1 MAQGTE
7 KYIIGGNR
15 GFLNPG
21 PDELA
26 KLEKVES
33 SMSSNTKKEKFR
45 RHCRR
50 FWCIYL
56 IANVIFLAIFLP
68 VFFLVVIPAVA
79 QLVVNKSDLWI
90 VNAEVMSPTP
100 TTVEMTLAAKV
111 NLKLALGVR
120 LDPVI
125 FYTFVRS
132 YGHEDAWG
140 AINIPGQTIKGN
152 YTLGVDNQHTP
163 LLNLTTWEAF
173 VNQTVF
179 QKETA
184 LSLYGVT
191 DGYLGVL
198 KSHIVLNKDVVI
210 PSGFS
215 LNRFEGF
222 FIADSTLMLPAEDDG
237 TNLIANLTLPNPTAL
252 SFQVGT
258 ITLDLK
264 SGDTDLVI
272 GNATVKDVILRPGN
286 NTFPLRGV
294 LNLRNI
300 LSNLGEVL
308 ASQSSA
314 IRTGDLSLTAVTR
327 TIVSNGTLIPYYTK
341 VLGSL
346 PLVANVGI
354 GDVLKNT
361 LKHLSTDGGL
371 NLTGAISGLIDNDK
385 RRILPAL
392 LDSPIKKGGG
402 LFDHRAFKEIASL
415 KNNKHV
421 QRIFEYEDP
430 NKRDAMID
438 SLARYYASL

>member
-1 MAQGTE
+1 
-7 KYIIGGNR
+7 
-15 GFLNPG
+15 
-21 PDELA
+21 
-26 KLEKVES
+26 
-33 SMSSNTKKEKFR
+33 
-45 RHCRR
+45 
-50 FWCIYL
+50 
-56 IANVIFLAIFLP
+56 
-68 VFFLVVIPAVA
+68 
-79 QLVVNKSDLWI
+79 
-90 VNAEVMSPTP
+90 
-100 TTVEMTLAAKV
+100 MTLAAKV

-132 YGHEDAWG
+132 YGHENAWA
-140 AINIPGQTIKGN
+140 AIDIPGQTIKGN

-163 LLNLTTWEAF
+163 LLNLTTWETF
-173 VNQTVF
+173 VHQTVF

-191 DGYLGVL
+191 NGYLGVL

-210 PSGFS
+210 PSGFRLS
-215 LNRFEGF
+215 CFMSSANLSQALNRFEGF

-252 SFQVGT
+252 TFQVGT

-272 GNATVKDVILRPGN
+272 GNATVKDVTLRPGN

-294 LNLRNI
+294 LDLRNI

-327 TIVSNGTLIPYYTK
+327 TILSNGTLIPYYTK

-361 LKHLSTDGGL
+361 LKYLSTDGSL

-385 RRILPAL
+385 RRRGSAL
-392 LDSPIKKGGG
+392 LDSPIRNGGG
-402 LFDHRAFKEIASL
+402 VFDHGAFKEVTSL
-415 KNNKHV
+415 KQNQHV
-421 QRIFEYEDP
+421 QRIFEDEDP
-430 NKRDAMID
+430 RRRDAMID
-438 SLARYYASL
+438 SIARYYASL

>member
-33 SMSSNTKKEKFR
+33 SMGSNTKKEKFR

-184 LSLYGVT
+184 LSL
-191 DGYLGVL
+191 LEL
-198 KSHIVLNKDVVI
+198 LMA
-210 PSGFS
+210 

-361 LKHLSTDGGL
+361 LKHLSTDAGL

-385 RRILPAL
+385 RRIRPAL